1 MNSDNKSYPRPVMA
15 VLARSK
21 SISRLQKQM
30 ADPRIR
36 LLAEANKEVNN
47 ILYFFSLREVKLKEQ
62 KITGYYWH
70 KAKHRWLRRDF
81 SFPDV
86 LYVRCGIDERYSQT
100 FTELCNIIKNNGELI
115 THYRFDKWRL
125 YTVMRKNSVMKNY
138 LPMTRTVK
146 QPNDIKKILQRYKV
160 VYLKSHIGRMGK
172 NVLRVEARSVGGYQY
187 SFYRSEQLT
196 VRTVSDFQ
204 ALMNVVNQFFHGK
217 KFLIQQGIE
226 LLKFNNRLID
236 MRAELQHS
244 RDGSLEI
251 VGISVRYGQPHSP
264 ITTHGDA
271 LTFNDFFIKKMGYSK
286 EQLEAFRSV
295 VQKFLI
301 SVYEYIDNNY
311 GKYAEIG
318 IDFAIDKNKKIWF
331 IEANSRS
338 THASLNKAYGKAALY
353 TYNKNILEY
362 ARYLSNRSKR
372 EKLALPS

>member
-1 MNSDNKSYPRPVMA
+1 MA
-15 VLARSK
+15 VLAKSK
-21 SISRLQKQM
+21 SISSLQKQM
-30 ADPRIR
+30 AGPRTR
-36 LLAEANKEVNN
+36 LLVEANKEVNN
-47 ILYFFSLREVKLKEQ
+47 ILYFFSLREVNLKEQ

-70 KAKHRWLRRDF
+70 KTKKGWRRKDF

-86 LYVRCGIDERYSQT
+86 LYIRCGIDERYNQT
-100 FTELCNIIKNNGELI
+100 FTELCNMIIKNHGELI

-125 YTVMRKNSVMKNY
+125 YKIMSKDPVIKNH

-146 QPNDIKKILQRYKV
+146 QPNDIKRILQRYKV

-172 NVLRVEARSVGGYQY
+172 NVLRVEPRPFGGYQY

-204 ALMNVVNQFFHGK
+204 SLMNVVNKFFRGRK
-217 KFLIQQGIE
+217 YLIQQGIE

-244 RDGSLEI
+244 GDGSVEI

-264 ITTHGDA
+264 ITTHGNV

-286 EQLEAFRSV
+286 EQLEAFHSV
-295 VQKFLI
+295 VQKYLI
-301 SVYEYIDNNY
+301 SVYEFIDNNY
-311 GKYAEIG
+311 GKYAEMG

-372 EKLALPS
+372 ELE